1 MLRGSESAAEEFRGS
16 SRLAS
21 PIRNQVRAPRECA
34 LRILTRPVVGEG
46 GNMIESIA
54 AVFVAGSIP
63 VARAVDM
70 VALRV
75 RAYAD
80 ERVLRR

>member
-1 MLRGSESAAEEFRGS
+1 
-16 SRLAS
+16 
-21 PIRNQVRAPRECA
+21 
-34 LRILTRPVVGEG
+34 
-46 GNMIESIA
+46 MIELIA

>member
-1 MLRGSESAAEEFRGS
+1 M
-16 SRLAS
+16 
-21 PIRNQVRAPRECA
+21 
-34 LRILTRPVVGEG
+34 
-46 GNMIESIA
+46 IA